1 MQGAKNKRF
10 CLPHSEVMV
19 HQISGGTQ
27 GKFSDMERSFK
38 HSERL
43 NRTLRQMYAER
54 CGGTDSVWEARMDR
68 DTWLTPE
75 EAMEINL
82 IDHIMTKRG
91 E

>member
-1 MQGAKNKRF
+1 
-10 CLPHSEVMV
+10 
-19 HQISGGTQ
+19 
-27 GKFSDMERSFK
+27 
-38 HSERL
+38 
-43 NRTLRQMYAER
+43 MYAER